1 MQFASISPV
10 TAIMPTRFASLVGV
24 ALLVTPLALS
34 AQNAGV
40 VSGSVTREEGG
51 RPVVGAIITL
61 RGGEQRT
68 QTDESGRYRVSG
80 YATGTVWVIA
90 RAVGLLPDSQRVQ
103 LTAGNTVRAD
113 FVLKR
118 SQTTLQQVAITA
130 QKRTESLQE
139 VPVAVTAYTTEFLTQ
154 QSIQQFDQLSAYVP
168 GLNVQLQ
175 SPNNPG
181 FVIRGITSDDG
192 TSYVEPRVS
201 VFQDGVSISKS
212 RGSVVELFDL
222 ERVEVLKGPQG
233 TLFGRGA
240 QIGAVHVIQNKAGD
254 RREAQLAIGT
264 GNYAERYVNGM
275 VNAPLVN
282 GKLFGR
288 VAAIYN
294 ARDGFIANT
303 AGGTLNGKNTA
314 AVRASLR
321 WLPSTSATVDVIAN
335 FQSDD
340 SPGTSFKSLA
350 FAPVG
355 GDLSPFRSAALT
367 GGDSLKID
375 RQVGGLTLLWNQQ
388 LSPSL
393 KLTSISAGR
402 RFYSDEFFDA
412 DGTIARALQ
421 FNEVA
426 EGSQASQEFRLAYDR
441 GGRLSG
447 FAGVSG
453 FWERGS
459 QRVPFSTDERSLFAL
474 ISPLLAAAGVPRI
487 PLVNADGTP
496 NLSRAT
502 NPLTG
507 RPFKTSHIEQYQNF
521 GETRALEFFADATYR
536 IQRLSLTAGLRGTVE
551 DVENGYEVK
560 NSETPGSLGAV
571 LGAGVNN
578 LFAPTN
584 GRKTG
589 TGSFR
594 SGVGRAIASY
604 DIGRGWLGYASFSKG
619 RRPNVVQVNAA
630 AVRTLN
636 EETVWSTEGGLKGQF
651 AEGKVQFD
659 ASAYRYRYNNFQ
671 TSITRIT
678 PTGVQNETL
687 DAGRARS
694 WGVEGSVRMQLY
706 PHFAPFFTYGYT
718 DAKFDST
725 DANGN
730 RQARAG
736 NRFRLTPMH
745 SYAMGFLL
753 ESTPRRMGQLYI
765 SPNITYRGKVYF
777 EDLNQPNISQDG
789 LFLGNV
795 RGGLRFRDQRTELTV
810 LARNVFDEQYIID
823 AGNTG
828 GAFGLPTFIA
838 GTPRQVS
845 VQISRRF

>member
-1 MQFASISPV
+1 MVMSP
-10 TAIMPTRFASLVGV
+10 ARLPWGV
-24 ALLVTPLALS
+24 ALLLIPVATHAQAASAVT
-34 AQNAGV
+34 GT
-40 VSGSVTREEGG
+40 VTRSESG
-51 RPVVGAIITL
+51 RPVSGAIVTVHASD
-61 RGGEQRT
+61 RRT
-68 QTDESGRYRVSG
+68 QSDESGRYRLNVPSG
-80 YATGTVWVIA
+80 EVWIIA
-90 RAVGLLPDSQRVQ
+90 RGIGLVPDSQLVRVP
-103 LTAGNTVRAD
+103 TSGSARVD
-113 FVLKR
+113 FVLRR
-118 SQTTLQQVAITA
+118 SATTLQQVAITA

-139 VPVAVTAYTTEFLTQ
+139 VPAAVTAYTTEFLTQ

-240 QIGAVHVIQNKAGD
+240 QIGAVHVIQNKAVD
-254 RREAQLAIGT
+254 RREAQLAAGT
-264 GNYAERYVNGM
+264 GNFAERYASGVL
-275 VNAPLVN
+275 NAPLIS

-294 ARDGFIANT
+294 ARDGFVENT

-314 AVRASLR
+314 ALRASLR
-321 WLPSTSATVDVIAN
+321 WLPSASATVDLIAN
-335 FQSDD
+335 VQHDD

-350 FAPVG
+350 FAPPG
-355 GDLSPFRSAALT
+355 GNSTPFGRASLT
-367 GGDSLKID
+367 GGDSLGIN

-388 LSPSL
+388 LSSAWR
-393 KLTSISAGR
+393 LTSITAGR

-412 DGTIARALQ
+412 DGTLARALQ
-421 FNEVA
+421 FSEVA
-426 EGSQASQEFRLAYDR
+426 EGSQASQEFRVAYDR

-474 ISPLLAAAGVPRI
+474 ISPLLGAAGVPRI
-487 PLVNADGTP
+487 PLMNADGTP
-496 NLSRAT
+496 NLSASI
-502 NPLTG
+502 NPLT
-507 RPFKTSHIEQYQNF
+507 RQPFKTSHTEQYQNF
-521 GETRALEFFADATYR
+521 GETRAVELFADATYR
-536 IQRLSLTAGLRGTVE
+536 AQRLSLTAGLRGTVE
-551 DVENGYEVK
+551 DVQNGYEVK
-560 NSETPGSLGAV
+560 NSSTPGSLGAV
-571 LGAGVNN
+571 LGAGSNN

-584 GRKTG
+584 GRRTG

-604 DIGRGWLGYASFSKG
+604 DLGRGWMTYASLARG

-651 AEGKVQFD
+651 ADGRVQFD
-659 ASAYRYRYNNFQ
+659 ASAYRYRYQNFQ
-671 TSITRIT
+671 TSITRLT
-678 PTGVQNETL
+678 LTGVQNETL
-687 DAGRARS
+687 DAGRARA
-694 WGVEGSVRMQLY
+694 WGVEGGVRMQLY
-706 PHFAPFFTYGYT
+706 PNFAPFITYGYT

-745 SYAMGFLL
+745 SYAAGFQLDGAMH
-753 ESTPRRMGQLYI
+753 RFGQLYV
-765 SPNITYRGKVYF
+765 SPNVTFRGKVYF
-777 EDLNQPNISQDG
+777 EDLNQPNISEVG
-789 LFLGNV
+789 VLLTNV
-795 RGGLRFRDQRTELTV
+795 RTGVRFPDQRTELT
-810 LARNVFDEQYIID
+810 LIGRNVFDQEYIID

-838 GTPRQVS
+838 GAPRFVS
-845 VQISRRF
+845 VQLSRRF